1 MKKLIFIIVAIIASA
16 SLSAQTTI
24 KSQEG
29 TISYISGNSVYVK
42 YSSTEHISKNDTL
55 FAANGKAIL
64 VVKNKSSI
72 SLVCEKLGS
81 FSFNKGDKVFTTEK
95 TIKETKKEKVVAPIA
110 VSSTDVKTEKK
121 QTEQKTN
128 TNRSKQKKDDV
139 YGKLSLSGYS
149 NFSNTPGGNSQR
161 MRYTFAMNADDIANS
176 KISAE
181 TYVSFVHNNN
191 NWSDIQGNIFNGLKI
206 YSMAVNYKPVES
218 LKITLGR
225 KINNN
230 LSNLGAIDG
239 LQVEKTWKSII
250 TGVFIGSRPDYQDYS
265 FNFNLMQYGG
275 YVGHVYRNKAKREM
289 KTTIAFAEQKNGGA
303 TDRRFAYIQHFNA
316 LAKNLYF
323 FGTAEVELYQNV
335 NGEQK
340 SAFNL
345 TNLYFML
352 RYRALKNLS
361 FSGSYSARTNLIYY
375 ETYKDFVDRLL
386 EDQALQGF
394 RLSVNYRPVRK
405 LSINI
410 RAGYRSRADDPRP
423 TKNANVRISYSDIPG
438 IHASATISGTMLETP
453 YMKGQIY
460 GLRLAKDLI
469 RGKVYG
475 SLSYRY
481 VHYDYS
487 YMIGKTTQHVGDVNI
502 TWRIIKRL
510 SLALAYEGQFE
521 GSDNYNRVYV
531 NLIKR
536 F

>member
-1 MKKLIFIIVAIIASA
+1 MKKLIFITIALFA
-16 SLSAQTTI
+16 CAALNAQTII

-29 TISYISGNSVYVK
+29 TISYITGNSIYVK
-42 YSSTEHISKNDTL
+42 YSSTEHISIDDTL
-55 FAANGKAIL
+55 FSAKGEAIL

-72 SLVCEKLGS
+72 SLVCDKLGS
-81 FSFNKGDKVFTTEK
+81 FSFNKGDKVFTSEK
-95 TIKETKKEKVVAPIA
+95 TIKETKKESNVAPVA
-110 VSSTDVKTEKK
+110 VSSTEAKTEIKE
-121 QTEQKTN
+121 TEQKTN
-128 TNRSKQKKDDV
+128 ARQSKQKKDAV
-139 YGKLSLSGYS
+139 YGKLSISGYS

-161 MRYTFAMNADDIANS
+161 MRYTFAMYADDIGKS
-176 KISAE
+176 KVSAE
-181 TYVSFVHNNN
+181 TYISFVHNNN
-191 NWSDIQGNIFNGLKI
+191 NWSDIQNNIFNGLKI
-206 YSMAVNYKPVES
+206 YSLAVNYKPVES

-239 LQVEKTWKSII
+239 LQVEKTWKSVI

-265 FNFNLMQYGG
+265 FNFNLLQYGG
-275 YVGHVYRNKAKREM
+275 YVGHIYRNKAKREM
-289 KTTIAFAEQKNGGA
+289 KTTIAFAEQKNGGV

-335 NGEQK
+335 NGIQK
-340 SAFNL
+340 SVFNL

-361 FSGSYSARTNLIYY
+361 FSGSYSDRTNPIYY

-386 EDQALQGF
+386 DNQELQGF
-394 RLSVNYRPVRK
+394 RFSVNYRPIRK

-410 RAGYRSRADDPRP
+410 RAGYRSRADDPRA

-438 IHASATISGTMLETP
+438 IHASATISGTMLQTP
-453 YMKGQIY
+453 YLQGQIY
-460 GLRLAKDLI
+460 GLRLSKDLI
-469 RGKVYG
+469 AGKVYG

-481 VHYDYS
+481 VHYNYS
-487 YMIGKTTQHVGDVNI
+487 YMIGKTTQNVGDVNI
-502 TWRIIKRL
+502 TWRIIRKL
-510 SLALAYEGQFE
+510 SFALAYEGQFE
-521 GSDNYNRVYV
+521 GSYNYNRVYV
-531 NLIKR
+531 DLIKR